1 MLDRRC
7 FLAATAAGIALPH
20 LARAAEPLVLWGPP
34 ATPALLLVAAA
45 KDPALE
51 SLMGAVK
58 VKIWRTPDDMRAGVS
73 SGAMKAVVVPSY
85 VAANLHNRGLGIR
98 LANILT
104 QGLLQIVAPTGTV
117 GTLADLKG
125 KRIAVPFK
133 NDMPD
138 FLFRRLLAAEGIKP
152 AELDIDYSGT
162 PPEAIQLLLGGR
174 VDAAL
179 LSEPATSGALLL
191 SGLRG
196 KPLERAVD
204 LRKLWAV
211 ATGRPNLPQAGL
223 AVTDALT
230 KQISREGIAALQRAM
245 EAALAVVS
253 ADPDAI
259 ANEAATLFQLPAP
272 ILARAA
278 PVSNL
283 VAQPASAA
291 RPDLETLFNALA
303 ADDPRIIGGKMPGDR
318 FYAL

>member
-1 MLDRRC
+1 MLNRRR
-7 FLAATAAGIALPH
+7 FLAATATTIALPH

-34 ATPALLLVAAA
+34 ATPGLLLVAAA
-45 KDPALE
+45 RDP
-51 SLMGAVK
+51 SLKSFADAVE
-58 VKIWRTPDDMRAGVS
+58 VRVWRTPDEMRAGVS
-73 SGAMKAVVVPSY
+73 SGGMKAVVVPSY

-104 QGLLQIVAPTGTV
+104 HGLLQVVAPV
-117 GTLADLKG
+117 GTIAALADLKG
-125 KRIAVPFK
+125 KRVAVPFK

-138 FLFRRLLAAEGIKP
+138 FLLRRLLAAQGLKP

-162 PPEAIQLLLGGR
+162 PPEAVQMLLGGR

-179 LSEPATSGALLL
+179 LSEPATSGAIML
-191 SGLRG
+191 SSLRG
-196 KPLERAVD
+196 KPLERTVD

-230 KQISREGIAALQRAM
+230 RQIGPAGIGAIQRAI
-245 EAALAVVS
+245 EAALGIVAIDPTAV
-253 ADPDAI
+253 
-259 ANEAATLFQLPAP
+259 ANEAAPLFQLPAP
-272 ILARAA
+272 VLARAA

-291 RPDLETLFNALA
+291 RPDLETLFAALA
-303 ADDPRIIGGKMPGDR
+303 AADPRIIGGKLPGDG